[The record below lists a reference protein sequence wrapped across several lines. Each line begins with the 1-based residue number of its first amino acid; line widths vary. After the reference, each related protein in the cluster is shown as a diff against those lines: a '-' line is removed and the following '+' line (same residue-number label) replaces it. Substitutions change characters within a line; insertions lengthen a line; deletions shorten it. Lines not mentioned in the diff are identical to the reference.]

1 MVETSTKV
9 VFISSFILSY
19 FYKLILNQLLGV
31 IANLQIITHMFL
43 ISLEYPANVQE
54 YFGGLFPLVTF
65 DMISMEL
72 ILEFLNVDYDH
83 VEMVALSTQ
92 FENVGYETTFII
104 LNLGS
109 LFFVLL
115 S

>member
-1 MVETSTKV
+1 M
-9 VFISSFILSY
+9 
-19 FYKLILNQLLGV
+19 

-43 ISLEYPANVQE
+43 LSLEYPANVQE
-54 YFGGLFPLVTF
+54 FFGGLFPVVTF
-65 DMISMEL
+65 DVISMEL
-72 ILEFLNVDYDH
+72 ILEWFNVDYDH

-92 FENVGYETTFII
+92 FETVGYETTFII

-115 S
+115 F